1 MAQAGASPFEDDV
14 QVSGEIGDEQTS
26 WNNIICKSSRPSVAF
41 FTVAFRFAALIL
53 YLLNGFVGMDYV
65 TLFVV
70 TVLLLACDFWTI
82 KNVSGRLL
90 VGLRWGTRVTET
102 GQTEWY
108 FLTHP
113 ERAGNAKPVDSRI
126 FWLSLFLA
134 PLLWL
139 LLGVAAL
146 LSFSLDWLV
155 LCSFALA
162 LTGTNTYGY
171 YKCSAAARQRLQQ
184 ALADSAIK
192 AAVGGG
198 GGSAFGTALISSMF
212 GSSGAQPA
220 SGGAAAAAA
229 PAATAARGSPAPGQ
243 AVTSKPGK
251 AFEGDAT
258 GLGDDDA
265 GGFVHSSEGGDGVPS
280 RNPFDDDVAV

>member
-1 MAQAGASPFEDDV
+1 MRQAPEPSRACCRAVADCPAAPAAAPFLEVSPRPARPPCHE
-14 QVSGEIGDEQTS
+14 
-26 WNNIICKSSRPSVAF
+26 SRAVRS
-41 FTVAFRFAALIL
+41 RLAAP
-53 YLLNGFVGMDYV
+53 
-65 TLFVV
+65 
-70 TVLLLACDFWTI
+70 
-82 KNVSGRLL
+82 
-90 VGLRWGTRVTET
+90 
-102 GQTEWY
+102 Q
-108 FLTHP
+108 